1 MTENRGSARDA
12 DSLTVRIDEIEEGML
27 ESLRLGQDLRFLLVC
42 VGGGAARIG
51 QEIIGKHVRYLE
63 TVVIN
68 CDPRVQD
75 LDEFDRRVHL
85 GAGTESEGDTAGSPV
100 VGGHLARAAEPALDR
115 IFEGAT
121 FVTVVTT
128 LGGGTGTG
136 VLPFVLEAAARR
148 AAVLSVFAVKPFA
161 CEGERRALAD
171 RALGRL
177 HFLDAWVEKVQHQ
190 LATLTVLDN
199 ESLVPDASRYSMRRL
214 NAHWADLIATHVENA
229 FIVPAEA
236 AFEAARLATLSE
248 AEPISRPEP
257 PAPAVP
263 LPPLGPGLFDG
274 TLPALRFDGGA
285 FRGDAELTFEI
296 QPPSARGPG
305 LP

>member
-1 MTENRGSARDA
+1 MTENRAGPRESDNLA
-12 DSLTVRIDEIEEGML
+12 VRIDELEEGLL
-27 ESLRLGQDLRFLLVC
+27 ENLRLGQDLRFLLVC

-51 QEIIGKHVRYLE
+51 HQIIQKHLRYLE

-68 CDPRVQD
+68 CDSRVQE
-75 LDEFDRRVHL
+75 LEEFDRRVHL
-85 GAGTESEGDTAGSPV
+85 GAGGDHDGTSGSPA
-100 VGGHLARAAEPALDR
+100 VGSHLARAAEPALDR
-115 IFEGAT
+115 IFDGAT

-148 AAVLSVFAVKPFA
+148 SAVLSVFAVKPFS

-199 ESLVPDASRYSMRRL
+199 ESLVPEAGKYSMRRL
-214 NAHWADLIATHVENA
+214 NDHWADLIATHIENA
-229 FIVPAEA
+229 FVVPAEA
-236 AFEAARLATLSE
+236 AFEAARLTALTE
-248 AEPISRPEP
+248 VEPISHPEP
-257 PAPAVP
+257 PSPTVP
-263 LPPLGPGLFDG
+263 LPPVGPSLFDG
-274 TLPALRFDGGA
+274 TLPALRFDGPT
-285 FRGDAELTFEI
+285 FDDAELTFEI
-296 QPPSARGPG
+296 QPPLARGPG
-305 LP
+305 IQ